1 MALAA
6 CSCCLRLGACA
17 FKPEA
22 WRFNPLAVDHDP
34 WAMLL
39 PTIGHDLELQRN
51 G

>member
-6 CSCCLRLGACA
+6 CCLELGACA
-17 FKPEA
+17 LQPEA
-22 WRFNPLAVDHDP
+22 WRFNLLAVDHDP
-34 WAMLL
+34 RSMLL